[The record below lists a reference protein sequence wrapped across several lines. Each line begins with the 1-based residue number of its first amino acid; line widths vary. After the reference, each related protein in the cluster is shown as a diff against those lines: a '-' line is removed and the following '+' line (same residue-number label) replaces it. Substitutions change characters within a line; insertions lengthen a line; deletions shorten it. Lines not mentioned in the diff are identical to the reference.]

1 MATERTDPTRRRPIR
16 WGAVLLSLPLTA
28 VAGHIAIGKPRR
40 ALFLLVAEVIL
51 FALAAG
57 AVLMVQPELLYV
69 VLGLVVLI
77 ALGSLVDV
85 GRMSRV
91 GSAQLHTLPAVAA
104 GVGTLVF
111 TAGLAY
117 LARTYV
123 VQAYRTP
130 AASMVPTLE
139 VGDNFFVN
147 KLTRNIR
154 RGDVVV
160 FKYPLD
166 PSVEYVK
173 RVVAVGGDF
182 VTVDEGEFLINGQ
195 APHAERQGV
204 EQRMDPV
211 MGQHTVERWTETLDG
226 RSYTI
231 YRRAGPLTPWDGK
244 DVPQGHVFVLGDNR
258 DASSDSRSWGT
269 VPLELVEGRA
279 LFIWWS
285 RDDKGVRWERMNKRV
300 Q

>member
-1 MATERTDPTRRRPIR
+1 MATERTDPTRRRPIL

-28 VAGHIAIGKPRR
+28 VAGLVAIGRARR
-40 ALFLLVAEVIL
+40 ALFLLVAEVVF

-57 AVLMVQPELLYV
+57 AVLLVQPELLYV
-69 VLGLVVLI
+69 VLGLALLTV
-77 ALGSLVDV
+77 LGSLVDV
-85 GRMSRV
+85 ARQSRI
-91 GSAQLHTLPAVAA
+91 GSAQLHTWRGVAA
-104 GVGTLVF
+104 GVGTLAL
-111 TAGLAY
+111 TAGLGWV
-117 LARTYV
+117 ARTYV
-123 VQAYRTP
+123 VEAYRVP

-154 RGDVVV
+154 RGDVIV

-166 PSVEYVK
+166 PKIEYVK

-182 VTVDEGEFLINGQ
+182 VTVDEGEWLINGQ

-226 RSYTI
+226 KSYTI
-231 YRRAGPLTPWDGK
+231 YRRAGPQTPWDGK
-244 DVPQGHVFVLGDNR
+244 DVPKGHVFVLGDNR
-258 DASSDSRSWGT
+258 DASSDSRAWGT
-269 VPLELVEGRA
+269 VPLEMVVGRA

-285 RDDKGVRWERMNKRV
+285 HDGKAVHRERMNKRV

>member
-1 MATERTDPTRRRPIR
+1 
-16 WGAVLLSLPLTA
+16 LTA
-28 VAGHIAIGKPRR
+28 VAGLVAIGRSRR
-40 ALFLLVAEVIL
+40 ALFYLVSVVVS
-51 FALAAG
+51 FVLAAG
-57 AVLMVQPELLYV
+57 AVLLVQPELLYV
-69 VLGLVVLI
+69 VLGLALLLI
-77 ALGSLVDV
+77 VGSIVDV
-85 GRMSRV
+85 ARLSRV
-91 GSAQLHTLPAVAA
+91 GSAQLHTLRGVAA
-104 GVGTLVF
+104 GVGTLVLIS
-111 TAGLAY
+111 ALGWVS
-117 LARTYV
+117 RTYV
-123 VQAYRTP
+123 VQAYRVP

-154 RGDVVV
+154 RGDVIV

-166 PSVEYVK
+166 PTVEYVK

-182 VTVDEGEFLINGQ
+182 VTIDEGEFLINGQ
-195 APHAERQGV
+195 SPHAERQGV

-226 RSYTI
+226 RSYAI

-244 DVPQGHVFVLGDNR
+244 DVPGGHVFVLGDNR

-269 VPLELVEGRA
+269 VPLALVQGRA

-285 RDDKGVRWERMNKRV
+285 RDAKGFRWERMNKRV